1 MLLFSRGERVLPPG
15 AICWLL
21 NDLFLLSNLG
31 VGCFF
36 FLVLFLFEHKGFALH
51 LLKAWGKT

>member
-1 MLLFSRGERVLPPG
+1 MLPPG